1 MFEKNLMDYANAME
15 EVTGRQYFK
24 AQYSKKKMHTVI
36 YVTDNM
42 ENAQENLKQEL
53 RSDIIRNYGMRSAA
67 DYSFSINEISK
78 EEIDE
83 NMIIVHV
90 TE

>member
-15 EVTGRQYFK
+15 EVAGRQYFK
-24 AQYSKKKMHTVI
+24 AQYGKKKMRTFI
-36 YVTDNM
+36 YVIDNM
-42 ENAQENLKQEL
+42 EDAQENLRQEL
-53 RSDIIRNYGMRSAA
+53 RSDIIRNYGTRSA

-83 NMIIVHV
+83 SMIIIHV
-90 TE
+90 IE

>member
-1 MFEKNLMDYANAME
+1 MFEKSVMDYENAME
-15 EVTGRQYFK
+15 EVSGRQYFK
-24 AQYSKKKMHTVI
+24 AQYGKKKMHTII

-42 ENAQENLKQEL
+42 EDAPERLRQEL
-53 RSDIIRNYGMRSAA
+53 RSDIIRNYGTRSA

-83 NMIIVHV
+83 SMIIIHV
-90 TE
+90 IE